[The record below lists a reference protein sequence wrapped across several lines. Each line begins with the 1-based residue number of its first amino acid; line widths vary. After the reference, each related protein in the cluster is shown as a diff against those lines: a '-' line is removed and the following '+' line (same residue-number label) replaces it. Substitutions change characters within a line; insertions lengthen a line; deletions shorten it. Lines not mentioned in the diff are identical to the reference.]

1 MLRENDRVTIEF
13 FPQRP
18 TAWSMLNVRGLSTI
32 YPGGIVAL
40 DDVSFEAPLG
50 LYALLGPNGAGKST
64 LMRTL
69 ATLQEAD
76 AGQVSFEDLD
86 LRSDRVAWQTQLGY
100 LPQDFGVYDNVNA
113 ADLLDYLAALKG
125 VRPRTARR
133 AAVEYRLRQLNL
145 WDVRERDVSTY
156 SGGMRQRFG
165 LAQALIADPRLLIVD
180 EPTAGLDP
188 EERNRVMDLLSTTAE
203 SATVLLSTH
212 FVHDVQDVC
221 TRMAVLVGGRLLA
234 QGAPDQLVGELTG
247 RVWEGGI
254 SLEQLHDIGHSLPIL
269 SHRTVRGATRV
280 RVCAAACPGA
290 TFTSTPPDIADA
302 YFWQLHQQRAAA

>member
-1 MLRENDRVTIEF
+1 
-13 FPQRP
+13 
-18 TAWSMLNVRGLSTI
+18 MLNVRGMSKR
-32 YPGGIVAL
+32 YPGGITAL
-40 DDVSFEAPLG
+40 DDVSFEAPFG

-76 AGQVSFEDLD
+76 SGEVSFGSLEL
-86 LRSDRVAWQTQLGY
+86 LSARVAWQAQLGY

-125 VRPRTARR
+125 LRPRALRRTAI
-133 AAVEYRLRQLNL
+133 EYRLRQLNL

-165 LAQALIADPRLLIVD
+165 LAQALIGNPRLLVVD

-188 EERNRVMDLLSTTAE
+188 EERNRVMDLLGATAE

-212 FVHDVQDVC
+212 FVHDVQDFC
-221 TRMAVLVGGRLLA
+221 TRMAVLVGGKLLA
-234 QGAPDQLVGELTG
+234 EGAPDQLVGALAG
-247 RVWEGGI
+247 QVWEGCV
-254 SLEQLHDIGHSLPIL
+254 SLQQLQDLGHLHLIL

-280 RVCAAACPGA
+280 RVCAAARPG
-290 TFTSTPPDIADA
+290 TDFNSSPPDIADA
-302 YFWQLHQQRAAA
+302 YFWQLRQVTGQRLI